1 MIIRRINTLSNSNLK
16 DLLNEY
22 DKKRLNNLHD
32 AELRK
37 KDLYEKYP
45 RLQEIDDTL
54 SKEAIRISKLI
65 ITSNNST
72 LLEELNTKIDTLKK
86 EKQSILN
93 SIGLDL
99 NYLNPKYECED
110 CKDTGYITNN
120 LHTRNV
126 SLLKAKIIEF
136 RI

>member
-1 MIIRRINTLSNSNLK
+1 MSNSNLK